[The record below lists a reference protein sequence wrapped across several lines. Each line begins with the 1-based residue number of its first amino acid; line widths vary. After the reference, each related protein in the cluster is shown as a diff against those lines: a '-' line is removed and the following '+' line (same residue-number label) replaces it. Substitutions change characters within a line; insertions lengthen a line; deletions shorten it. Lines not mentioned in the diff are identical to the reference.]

1 MWLVSFITFYSFWL
15 FLFIVVA
22 AAAMLCPYSTGCT
35 LNVIM
40 LRLFI
45 AIVHCV
51 SVSVWCEAK
60 TFYCRITLQKHWCVF
75 NSSNPIT
82 STIFPIGISQ
92 PNRQTCR
99 FTQFEY
105 SHTERGHCVP
115 FAVHTQWAQCHLG
128 HVCMYVYKT
137 AKSQRN
143 LAKSPAHHQTITI
156 DNCLSLSLS
165 FSLSVYDINQYGH
178 LTGHSAHIYTIYPPN
193 GMAIV
198 HRCNSNVPFTW
209 QQFTV
214 MISNFICIF
223 ILFIRFS
230 SSGLM

>member
-60 TFYCRITLQKHWCVF
+60 TFYSSTLQKHWCVF

-115 FAVHTQWAQCHLG
+115 FPVHTQCAQCHLG
-128 HVCMYVYKT
+128 HVCMYIKR
-137 AKSQRN
+137 QN
-143 LAKSPAHHQTITI
+143 LKGILLNHRHIIKRSRLIIAY
-156 DNCLSLSLS
+156 LSLS

-178 LTGHSAHIYTIYPPN
+178 LTGHSAHIHTIYPPT
-193 GMAIV
+193 V
-198 HRCNSNVPFTW
+198 W
-209 QQFTV
+209 QLCTGATLMCHLLGNNLQWW
-214 MISNFICIF
+214 SR
-223 ILFIRFS
+223 ILFVFLFYLFVFR
-230 SSGLM
+230 LRV